1 MKNKLRKVLKEKSIS
16 TRKIAIDLQVT
27 DATVNNWCKAKS
39 LDIKT
44 IYKICN
50 YLELPISDVFLL
62 DNYIDERKTLRVL
75 YDFSNSCI
83 DCNEAIDLILN
94 R

>member
-16 TRKIAIDLQVT
+16 TRNIAIDLQVT

-50 YLELPISDVFLL
+50 YLNLPISDVFLL
-62 DNYIDERKTLRVL
+62 DNYEREISFDID
-75 YDFSNSCI
+75 YDK
-83 DCNEAIDLILN
+83 LN
-94 R
+94 NFK

>member
-62 DNYIDERKTLRVL
+62 DNYEREISFDID
-75 YDFSNSCI
+75 YDK
-83 DCNEAIDLILN
+83 LN
-94 R
+94 NFK

>member
-1 MKNKLRKVLKEKSIS
+1 MKNKLRKALKEKSIS

-50 YLELPISDVFLL
+50 YLELPISDLFLL
-62 DNYIDERKTLRVL
+62 DNYEREISFDID
-75 YDFSNSCI
+75 YDK
-83 DCNEAIDLILN
+83 LN
-94 R
+94 NFK

>member
-39 LDIKT
+39 LDIKI

-50 YLELPISDVFLL
+50 YLDLPISDVFLL
-62 DNYIDERKTLRVL
+62 DNYEREISFDID
-75 YDFSNSCI
+75 YDK
-83 DCNEAIDLILN
+83 LN
-94 R
+94 NFK

>member
-50 YLELPISDVFLL
+50 YLNLPISDVFLL
-62 DNYIDERKTLRVL
+62 DNYEREISFDID
-75 YDFSNSCI
+75 YDK
-83 DCNEAIDLILN
+83 LN
-94 R
+94 NFK

>member
-44 IYKICN
+44 TYKISN
-50 YLELPISDVFLL
+50 YLNLPISDVFLL
-62 DNYIDERKTLRVL
+62 DNY
-75 YDFSNSCI
+75 
-83 DCNEAIDLILN
+83 
-94 R
+94 

>member
-44 IYKICN
+44 IYKTCN
-50 YLELPISDVFLL
+50 YLNLPISDVFLL
-62 DNYIDERKTLRVL
+62 DNY
-75 YDFSNSCI
+75 
-83 DCNEAIDLILN
+83 
-94 R
+94 

>member
-16 TRKIAIDLQVT
+16 TRKIAIYLQVT

-50 YLELPISDVFLL
+50 YLNLPISDVFLL
-62 DNYIDERKTLRVL
+62 DNY
-75 YDFSNSCI
+75 
-83 DCNEAIDLILN
+83 
-94 R
+94 